1 LGKAAVAP
9 VKATA
14 VEAAVAMAAAA
25 ARVWEREKEG
35 VEVFLSR
42 TGLACAARVR
52 PSVRRYAWTAS
63 SDRGSRTPT
72 SDFLHKKTTAEIEPD
87 CIFSDSTDSFHD
99 TRITVKVKK
108 TVLYTR

>member
-35 VEVFLSR
+35 VEVLLSS
-42 TGLACAARVR
+42 GGHAA
-52 PSVRRYAWTAS
+52 
-63 SDRGSRTPT
+63 
-72 SDFLHKKTTAEIEPD
+72 
-87 CIFSDSTDSFHD
+87 
-99 TRITVKVKK
+99 
-108 TVLYTR
+108 